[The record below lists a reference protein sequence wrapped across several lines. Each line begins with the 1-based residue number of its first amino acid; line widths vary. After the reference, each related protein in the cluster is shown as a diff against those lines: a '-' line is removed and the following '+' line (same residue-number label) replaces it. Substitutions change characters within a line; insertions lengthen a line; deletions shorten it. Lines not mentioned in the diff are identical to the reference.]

1 MKHIPKRICAAV
13 LAAVGVE
20 YVQAVTLAPDGYGQ
34 VLLYPY
40 YTVEAGYDTLI
51 SLENSTSHGK
61 AVRVT
66 FLEALNGREAL
77 DFNLYL
83 APYDVWTAKIT
94 ADSGGGAK
102 VVVSDASCTAPL
114 IASAIGG
121 AGEQA
126 FFTYGFDGA
135 NGVLADAEASRG
147 IARTREGYIEVIEMG
162 DIDPNYQLPNGVG
175 FLAAVLPSVDFAV
188 GDYRPFNCAA
198 ISTEWQSADWTLDNA
213 FPDRG
218 YGPTQSTSKRGL
230 LPGSGG
236 LGGTGTL
243 INVAQ
248 GTDYSYDPVA
258 LAGFYL
264 DKPPIHR
271 YGGNT
276 SPSLA
281 DAAPISTVMYI
292 DPVTGLPS
300 WKTDDWSN
308 GATGAQ
314 PGVDAVS
321 AVLMRVAVIND
332 YVVNSAITAGTDWV
346 LPFPTKRWYTA
357 GLPLDSGDYPR
368 NPVRP
373 YSSVFVAGGACEPV
387 DVALIA
393 NQSGRYPCSSG
404 CIDFGGIPP
413 RRDTLCWATNVVTF
427 NNSAVLGS
435 TVKVGNTAGAN
446 GVYPGNVN
454 VGNWQAGYASLNFPV
469 PSHDSA
475 YSIPLWQGSFYWA
488 NASRP
493 YVYAADLLS
502 HQLVNEAAP
511 NHTFQGLPV
520 IGFAVQKYAN
530 GTLPGGVLSNYGGV
544 YVHRYQRNI
553 TP

>member
-1 MKHIPKRICAAV
+1 
-13 LAAVGVE
+13 
-20 YVQAVTLAPDGYGQ
+20 
-34 VLLYPY
+34 
-40 YTVEAGYDTLI
+40 
-51 SLENSTSHGK
+51 
-61 AVRVT
+61 
-66 FLEALNGREAL
+66 L

-94 ADSGGGAK
+94 ADAGGGAK
-102 VVVSDASCTAPL
+102 VVVTDSSCTAPA
-114 IASAIGG
+114 IATALGG

-147 IARTREGYIEVIEMG
+147 VARTREGYIEVIEMG
-162 DIDPNYQLPNGVG
+162 DIDPTYQLPKGVG
-175 FLAAVLPSVDFAV
+175 FLAAISRGAYDAGSGQYVPA
-188 GDYRPFNCAA
+188 NCAA

-264 DKPPIHR
+264 DKPPLHATPG
-271 YGGNT
+271 YS

-281 DAAPISTVMYI
+281 DAAPISSVMYI

-300 WKTDDWSN
+300 WKTDDWNNSVP
-308 GATGAQ
+308 GAQ

-321 AVLMRVAVIND
+321 AVLMRAAVINEF
-332 YVVNSAITAGTDWV
+332 VVNTAINAGTDWV
-346 LPFPTKRWYTA
+346 LTFPTKRWYTA
-357 GLPLDSGDYPR
+357 GLPLDTWDYAR
-368 NPVRP
+368 YPVRP
-373 YSSVFVAGGACEPV
+373 FSSRFSVGGACESEDLAFV
-387 DVALIA
+387 A
-393 NQSGRYPCSSG
+393 NQSGY
-404 CIDFGGIPP
+404 DPP
-413 RRDTLCWATNVVTF
+413 GSIGFPEQPPVRWMSCWTTNVLTF
-427 NNSAVLGS
+427 NSSAVLASSVHAGETEYFRAGS
-435 TVKVGNTAGAN
+435 
-446 GVYPGNVN
+446 NVM
-454 VGNWQAGYASLNFPV
+454 GPWQAGYMSLIFPSLTSSAGSPTNASYF
-469 PSHDSA
+469 
-475 YSIPLWQGSFYWA
+475 WA
-488 NASRP
+488 NANSSSLYRS
-493 YVYAADLLS
+493 ADLPS